1 MKYFTTDTHF
11 GHPLV
16 SVLRGFTTF
25 DPGHTQYDAL
35 LSSQGRKAAEDWAKG
50 VVLDDSRLNFRK
62 AADTDA
68 HDEAIVANI
77 NRIVGEDDEL
87 WILGDIGYRTSVRH
101 LKSCLRQLRCRHL
114 HAVIGNH
121 DDWWLDDAP
130 ARDLFESIEP
140 NSTAEL
146 TGLGIGRPQATETV
160 NLSHFP
166 YREDL
171 AYGWPDDAVRPIQR
185 TYHRWICPTPP
196 GRRPLTPPH
205 SRNQAAR
212 FRQPNHNTSNIGA
225 SRTLCH
231 RWHLSR
237 PTAQRKELG
246 YGKAHYSARTARFGQ
261 VHVGTLMV

>member
-87 WILGDIGYRTSVRH
+87 WILGSNLFKLRLTACFSTLFSITYISA
-101 LKSCLRQLRCRHL
+101 KSK
-114 HAVIGNH
+114 
-121 DDWWLDDAP
+121 
-130 ARDLFESIEP
+130 
-140 NSTAEL
+140 
-146 TGLGIGRPQATETV
+146 
-160 NLSHFP
+160 
-166 YREDL
+166 
-171 AYGWPDDAVRPIQR
+171 
-185 TYHRWICPTPP
+185 
-196 GRRPLTPPH
+196 
-205 SRNQAAR
+205 
-212 FRQPNHNTSNIGA
+212 SNITFYPRM
-225 SRTLCH
+225 S
-231 RWHLSR
+231 
-237 PTAQRKELG
+237 
-246 YGKAHYSARTARFGQ
+246 
-261 VHVGTLMV
+261 

>member
-1 MKYFTTDTHF
+1 M
-11 GHPLV
+11 
-16 SVLRGFTTF
+16 
-25 DPGHTQYDAL
+25 
-35 LSSQGRKAAEDWAKG
+35 
-50 VVLDDSRLNFRK
+50 VLDDSRLNFRK

-121 DDWWLDDAP
+121 DDWWLDNAP

-171 AYGWPDDAVRPIQR
+171 AYGWPDDAVRFRDQALPFDGHRLLYGHTHQLSPEGARHEALNVGLDAWNLQPVSETQIADWFHAHATDSTHVSPLDMPDSPEPAPIDSAAQQE
-185 TYHRWICPTPP
+185 P
-196 GRRPLTPPH
+196 GG
-205 SRNQAAR
+205 SVSAAE
-212 FRQPNHNTSNIGA
+212 S
-225 SRTLCH
+225 
-231 RWHLSR
+231 
-237 PTAQRKELG
+237 
-246 YGKAHYSARTARFGQ
+246 
-261 VHVGTLMV
+261 